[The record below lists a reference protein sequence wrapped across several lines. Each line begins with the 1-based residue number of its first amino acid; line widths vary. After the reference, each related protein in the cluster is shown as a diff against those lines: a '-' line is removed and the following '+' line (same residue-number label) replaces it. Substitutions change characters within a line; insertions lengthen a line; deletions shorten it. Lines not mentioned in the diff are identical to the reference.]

1 MTPGFSIV
9 ALLLVP
15 FAAGLAAI
23 FLRRSPRGADA
34 VLTTATAG
42 CLAASLA
49 LLAATAGGQV
59 HALHVGGW
67 PGGPGIVLV
76 ADTLAALMLCVCN
89 FVALC
94 TAVHGWRAL
103 PTRYRLGRAHA
114 FTAFMIFGVN
124 GAFLAGDLFNLY
136 VWFEVL
142 LLSSFALMGLVPGSQ
157 GRSAALR
164 YVVLNLIAS
173 LLFLTASGLIYAKTG
188 TLNFADLT
196 LRLRASPD
204 GAQIATSAVLLF
216 GAFAIKAAV
225 FPFSI
230 WLPASYPRPPIA
242 ISALFAALLTK
253 VGVYA
258 LLRCFGM
265 VFPAAD
271 TGLLPWFGVFAGL
284 TMLCGVLGAASRGR
298 IRDILSFHIISQIG
312 YMIVGAALLG
322 QAALAAA
329 IFYVVHHIVV
339 KTNLFLIAGQVEGM
353 GGRGDDLDRLGGVA
367 KRAPWLAVLFLIPAL
382 SLAGIPPLSGFWAKF
397 ALIRASLDDGAVIL
411 AVVALVTG
419 ILTLFSMAK
428 IWAGAFWKEA
438 PANPP
443 AFRFHASSVA
453 PIVAMALVTV
463 GLGLHAQPLFDRAET
478 AALQLAE
485 PAAYIRAVLG
495 ENPASAP

>member
-1 MTPGFSIV
+1 MPPDFSIV

-15 FAAGLAAI
+15 LAAGLAAV
-23 FLRRSPRGADA
+23 FLRRRPRSADA
-34 VLTTATAG
+34 VLTGAAAL
-42 CLAASLA
+42 CLAASLS
-49 LLAATAGGQV
+49 LLAATGKGEIHVLFAG
-59 HALHVGGW
+59 AW

-76 ADTLAALMLCVCN
+76 ADTLAALMLSVCN

-94 TAVHGWRAL
+94 TSIYGWRGL
-103 PTRYRLGRAHA
+103 PARYRIGRAHT
-114 FTAFMIFGVN
+114 FIAFMLFGVN

-142 LLSSFALMGLVPGSQ
+142 LLSSFALMGLVPGSE
-157 GRSAALR
+157 GRAATLR

-173 LLFLTASGLIYAKTG
+173 LLFLTAAGLIYAKTG
-188 TLNFADLT
+188 TLNLADLA
-196 LRLRASPD
+196 LRLRVSPD
-204 GAQIATSAVLLF
+204 GPQIATSAVLLF

-271 TGLLPWFGVFAGL
+271 TGLLPWIAVFAGL

-298 IRDILSFHIISQIG
+298 IREILSFHIISQIG
-312 YMIVGAALLG
+312 YMIVGVALLG

-339 KTNLFLIAGQVEGM
+339 KTNLFLIAGQVEGL
-353 GGRGDDLDRLGGVA
+353 GGSDELDRLGGIA
-367 KRAPWLAVLFLIPAL
+367 KRAPWLAILFLIPAL

-397 ALIRASLDDGAVIL
+397 ALIRASLDAGAVTL
-411 AVVALVTG
+411 AVIALATG
-419 ILTLFSMAK
+419 MLTIFSMAK
-428 IWAGAFWKEA
+428 IWAGAFWKDVPE
-438 PANPP
+438 NPP
-443 AFRFHASSVA
+443 VFRFHASSIA
-453 PIVAMALVTV
+453 PIVAMAAVTV
-463 GLGLHAQPLFDRAET
+463 VLGLWAQPLFDRAQT
-478 AALQLAE
+478 AAAQLTD

-495 ENPASAP
+495 EPTAP

>member
-1 MTPGFSIV
+1 MPPVFSIV
-9 ALLLVP
+9 ALLVVPLV
-15 FAAGLAAI
+15 AGLAGI
-23 FLRRSPRGADA
+23 FLRRQPRTADA
-34 VLTTATAG
+34 VLTTAAA
-42 CLAASLA
+42 LSFAASLA
-49 LLAATAGGQV
+49 LLAATRDGEV
-59 HALHVGGW
+59 HVLHVGGW

-76 ADTLAALMLCVCN
+76 ADTLAILMLAVCN

-94 TAVHGWRAL
+94 TAVHGWHGL
-103 PTRYRLGRAHA
+103 PVRYRLGRAHA
-114 FTAFMIFGVN
+114 FTAFLLFGVN

-142 LLSSFALMGLVPGSQ
+142 LLSSFALMGLVPGAE
-157 GRSAALR
+157 GRAATIR

-173 LLFLTASGLIYAKTG
+173 LLFLAAAGLIYAKTG
-188 TLNFADLT
+188 TLNLADLT

-204 GAQIATSAVLLF
+204 GPQIASSAVLLF

-271 TGLLPWFGVFAGL
+271 TGLLPWIAVFAGL

-298 IRDILSFHIISQIG
+298 VRDILSFHIISQIG
-312 YMIVGAALLG
+312 YMVVGVALLG
-322 QAALAAA
+322 HAALAAA

-339 KTNLFLIAGQVEGM
+339 KTNLFLIAGQVEGL
-353 GGRGDDLDRLGGVA
+353 GGVDRLGGIA
-367 KRAPWLAVLFLIPAL
+367 KRAPWLGVLFLIPAL

-397 ALIRASLDDGAVIL
+397 SLIRASLDAGAVAL
-411 AVVALVTG
+411 AAVALLTG

-428 IWAGAFWKEA
+428 IWAGAFWKEIPDA
-438 PANPP
+438 AP
-443 AFRFHASSVA
+443 AFRIRASSLV
-453 PIVAMALVTV
+453 PIVAMAAVTLA
-463 GLGLHAQPLFDRAET
+463 LGLQAQPLFTLAET
-478 AALQLAE
+478 AATQLAE

-495 ENPASAP
+495 DPTPP

>member
-1 MTPGFSIV
+1 MSPVFAIV
-9 ALLLVP
+9 ALLVVP
-15 FAAGLAAI
+15 LAAGLAAI
-23 FLRRSPRGADA
+23 FLRRQPRGADA
-34 VLTTATAG
+34 VLTTA
-42 CLAASLA
+42 AALTFAAAVA
-49 LLAATAGGQV
+49 LLAATRNGEV
-59 HALHVGGW
+59 HVLLVGGW

-76 ADTLAALMLCVCN
+76 ADTLAILMLTVCN

-94 TAVHGWRAL
+94 TAVHGWHGL
-103 PTRYRLGRAHA
+103 PARYRLGRAHA
-114 FTAFMIFGVN
+114 FTAFLLFGVN

-142 LLSSFALMGLVPGSQ
+142 LLSSFALMGLVPGAE
-157 GRSAALR
+157 GRAATIR

-173 LLFLTASGLIYAKTG
+173 LLFLAAAGLIYAKTG
-188 TLNFADLT
+188 TLNLADLT

-204 GAQIATSAVLLF
+204 GPQIASSAVLLF

-230 WLPASYPRPPIA
+230 WLPASYPRLPIA

-271 TGLLPWFGVFAGL
+271 TGLLPWIAGFAGL

-312 YMIVGAALLG
+312 YMIVGVALLG
-322 QAALAAA
+322 KAALAAA

-339 KTNLFLIAGQVEGM
+339 KTNLFLIAGQIEKL
-353 GGRGDDLDRLGGVA
+353 GGSDRLDRLGGLA
-367 KRAPWLAVLFLIPAL
+367 KRAPWLGVLFLIPAL

-397 ALIRASLDDGAVIL
+397 SLIRASLDAGAVAL

-428 IWAGAFWKEA
+428 IWSGAFWKEIPD
-438 PANPP
+438 PAP
-443 AFRFHASSVA
+443 AFRFRASSLG
-453 PIVAMALVTV
+453 PIIAMAAVTV
-463 GLGLHAQPLFDRAET
+463 ALGLWAQPLFTLAET
-478 AALQLAE
+478 AAAQLTE

-495 ENPASAP
+495 DPPPP